1 MSAVKQQYSSETI
14 SLAKRADIE
23 LNSKKLLIREI
34 MELKDLRDKLHVNH
48 EALCREYN
56 AKDQTLQ
63 YLFQEIE
70 AQALKKTRI
79 MNEIK
84 EEKKSEYEYIEKQTK
99 KVDEASVVLNG
110 LKNEEVAKTKQLKDE
125 IGKIYEE
132 REQFTRENARLQRH
146 ADQVEA
152 ADKNIKLDML
162 RRERELKESKEEF
175 ELYKASMEK
184 DFAKINRIKNE
195 NATLLE
201 KINRTEEKIEKER
214 NSMNHEIAA
223 KEAEIKTERDTYL
236 SKENSVALRHELLDK
251 REQDLKDT
259 ELELRARE
267 VEAQKVLTRQQ
278 AQKVIDAG

>member
-1 MSAVKQQYSSETI
+1 MKSVKQQYSPETI
-14 SLAKRADIE
+14 SLAKRADME

>member
-1 MSAVKQQYSSETI
+1 MKSVKQQYSPETI